1 MDEGGPRLCFAFE
14 ARAEAGE
21 ELGPAEVYFPTSPV
35 FRTDAPQHRWLAET
49 VFVGLARDQAGQIR
63 IRFYEVL

>member
-1 MDEGGPRLCFAFE
+1 M
-14 ARAEAGE
+14 
-21 ELGPAEVYFPTSPV
+21 

-49 VFVGLARDQAGQIR
+49 VFVGVARDEDEQVC